1 MRWLAFPKM
10 ALGLTLATL
19 AALVLVGIN
28 EAGYRQSTRALT
40 EVGEAQ
46 RVRLVLNMLLQNIID
61 AETGQRG
68 YLLTG
73 EARYRE
79 PYDVAV
85 KQVDGQL
92 AALQVL

>member
-1 MRWLAFPKM
+1 MRSA
-10 ALGLTLATL
+10 
-19 AALVLVGIN
+19 LVGIN
-28 EAGYRQSTRALT
+28 EAGYRQSTQALN

-46 RVRLVLNMLLQNIID
+46 RIRLALNLLLQSIVD

-79 PYDVAV
+79 PYDSAV
-85 KQVDGQL
+85 KKVDGQL
-92 AALQVL
+92 AALQSLYAQRPAEMARTA